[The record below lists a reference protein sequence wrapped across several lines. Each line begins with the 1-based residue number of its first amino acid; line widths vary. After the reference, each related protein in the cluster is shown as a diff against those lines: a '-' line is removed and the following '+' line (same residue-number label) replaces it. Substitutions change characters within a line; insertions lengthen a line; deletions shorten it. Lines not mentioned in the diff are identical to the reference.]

1 MATFAERLRE
11 LRNEKDITLDKLA
24 ELLETTKATLSRYE
38 NELREPKNEFV
49 QKCADFFNVTADYMV
64 GKTNNKLFTRK
75 DEKDVGII
83 LDETIKMIDSQEG
96 LMLNGEI
103 LDDEDLLLLK
113 QAIRNGL
120 EYAKI
125 SNKKKYTPK
134 KYRKI
139 DD

>member
-1 MATFAERLRE
+1 MATFSERLRE

-38 NELREPKNEFV
+38 NGLREPKNEFV

-64 GKTNNKLFTRK
+64 GKTNNKLFTTK
-75 DEKDVGII
+75 DERDIGVI
-83 LDETIKMIDSQEG
+83 LDETIRMIDNQEG

-134 KYRKI
+134 KYRKNN
-139 DD
+139 D